1 MDLTKMVQIATDVS
15 IAIRRGEWIS
25 FSHRDG
31 LGGPWV
37 YDGFC
42 VCSMSGYVLDFCALE
57 LRNAEAFILAL
68 SAITTDDIN
77 TFDDAA
83 VRRVIRQ
90 ANLDW
95 EFVD

>member
-1 MDLTKMVQIATDVS
+1 MDLTKMVRIATDVA
-15 IAIRRGEWIS
+15 IAIRRGEWIA
-25 FSHRDG
+25 FYHRHG
-31 LGGPWV
+31 LGGPWED
-37 YDGFC
+37 DGC
-42 VCSMSGYVLDFCALE
+42 CACPTSRYVLDFCALE

-68 SAITTDDIN
+68 SVITTDDIN